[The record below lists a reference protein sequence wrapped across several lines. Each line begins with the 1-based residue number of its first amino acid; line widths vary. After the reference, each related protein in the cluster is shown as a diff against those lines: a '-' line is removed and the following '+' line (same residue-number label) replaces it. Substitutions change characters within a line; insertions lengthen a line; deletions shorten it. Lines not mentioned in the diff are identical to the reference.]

1 MKKRIEEL
9 PLSPELVERFIQ
21 INKKQWNSAKHTE
34 KYILINFSM
43 VRMQVAWIIPKLL
56 YAKGIEK
63 ETCARP
69 VVFTWKE
76 NAVLTGLIESFGIKH
91 IALDDINR
99 KKIWPCI
106 KALLKT
112 LHFLVFDGTG
122 EGLKKLRV
130 CNVNAGKPI
139 YEDILRTS
147 SLSTIK
153 SARNKIC
160 MKKIFHLLWTTYSMD
175 DFCRKHKISFV
186 VCDDLAYHEGLFLN
200 LFHGYGAEIYNVSS
214 RGNNKII
221 FREDGAIR
229 SGEIKKRR
237 YDEFIN
243 QLDEQSI
250 QWSERYLKERY
261 QGKNGR
267 SIDRGAFLGKKVLSR
282 DDIIKDQG
290 LAPDK
295 KNIVIMAH
303 TFTDAVFNYGDIYFR
318 DYYDW
323 TEQTLKIAQEVD
335 SVNWILKPHPTR
347 GAYNESKDSIEKMYE
362 RYKKPNIFFLSD
374 DVSAESIKNIADV
387 LITIGGNAGAEFACE
402 GIPPVIVGKPYYYG
416 FGYTIEPKNRKE
428 YEDCL
433 RKADQIK
440 PLSEDQI
447 KTAKK
452 VFYLENSD
460 YLKIYKSPYK
470 DEFSTL
476 INKAY
481 SNMENQMGLKYFA
494 SNEGSQGYNNEL
506 FQLMIEYFDHN
517 DMKKCD
523 YYKRGVLCAQRGN
536 VESE

>member
-1 MKKRIEEL
+1 MKKRKEDL

-21 INKKQWNSAKHTE
+21 INKKQWTPVEHTD

-56 YAKGIEK
+56 YAKGIEDEIGAK
-63 ETCARP
+63 P
-69 VVFTWKE
+69 VAFTWKE
-76 NAVLTGLIESFGIKH
+76 NALLTGLIESFGIKH

-106 KALLKT
+106 KALFKT
-112 LHFLVFDGTG
+112 FSFLAFDGTG
-122 EGLKKLRV
+122 EGLKNLRI
-130 CNVNAGKPI
+130 CKINAGKPL

-160 MKKIFHLLWTTYSMD
+160 MKKIFHLLWTAYAMD
-175 DFCRKHKISFV
+175 DWCRKHKVSFV
-186 VCDDLAYHEGLFLN
+186 VCDDMAYHEGLFLQ
-200 LFHGYGAEIYNVSS
+200 LFHRHGAEIYNVSS

-221 FREDGAIR
+221 FREDSIIR

-237 YDEFIN
+237 YDKFIN
-243 QLDEQSI
+243 QLDESSV
-250 QWSERYLKERY
+250 QWSERYLQERY

-282 DDIIKDQG
+282 DEIIKDQG
-290 LAPDK
+290 LDPNK
-295 KNIVIMAH
+295 KNVVIMAH

-335 SVNWILKPHPTR
+335 TVNWILKPHPTR

-362 RYKKPNIFFLSD
+362 RYKKSNIYFLSD
-374 DVSAESIKNIADV
+374 DISAESIKNIADV

-402 GIPPVIVGKPYYYG
+402 GIPAVIVGKPYYYG

-433 RKADQIK
+433 RKVDQIK
-440 PLSEDQI
+440 HLSEDQI
-447 KTAKK
+447 KMAKK
-452 VFYLENSD
+452 VFYLGNSD
-460 YLKIYKSPYK
+460 FVKSIKPSYN
-470 DEFSTL
+470 DEFSVL
-476 INKAY
+476 INNAY
-481 SNMENQMGLKYFA
+481 GRMVDDMGLRYFA
-494 SNEGSQGYNNEL
+494 SNEGSKEYNNDL
-506 FQLMIEYFDHN
+506 LKLMIEYFDKN
-517 DMKKCD
+517 DMKQCD
-523 YYKRGVLCAQRGN
+523 YYKCGVSCAKNTR
-536 VESE
+536 